1 MSSVKRALI
10 FLVLGSVLSPIAITL
25 MMAEMGA
32 WVGEYAVLF
41 AIVLSVYFLPV
52 TFLAWTLNEALADA
66 FSITIAPRAILIATV
81 GAIGA
86 CGLAF
91 FIKPFAGDLLCFAAG
106 GAVGMGVCS
115 LLANDFGWSRSA

>member
-1 MSSVKRALI
+1 VISVKKALF
-10 FLVLGSVLSPIAITL
+10 FLVLGSVLSPIAIIL

-41 AIVLSVYFLPV
+41 AAILSVYFLPV
-52 TFLAWTLNEALADA
+52 TFLAWALDEALADT
-66 FSITIAPRAILIATV
+66 FSFTIAPRAILIATV
-81 GAIGA
+81 GALWA

-106 GAVGMGVCS
+106 GAASMGVCS
-115 LLANDFGWSRSA
+115 LLANNFGRSRSA